1 MVAVGD
7 DANEPWRNAVVALA
21 SLPAVDEA
29 PFERLE
35 ARYLTQQRVIWA
47 ILLGAML
54 VGGIVVMALTGPP
67 VWVWVVVVVAAV
79 ALFGLAWVLE
89 GLAYDYRGVQLR
101 EHDVSTRRGLIGR
114 STISVP
120 FTRVQHVTLER
131 GAFDRLFGLAQ
142 VVIFTAGAIAADA
155 RVKGLTPERAE
166 RLREGIINRSNLATA
181 DTGAPAETSE
191 AASVEPQVEPTTP
204 VPPVDD

>member
-1 MVAVGD
+1 MSVGGG
-7 DANEPWRNAVVALA
+7 ETPMSWRNQVVSVG
-21 SLPAVDEA
+21 SLPAVDVT

-35 ARYLTQQRVIWA
+35 PRYLTQQRVIWA
-47 ILLGAML
+47 ILIGLLL
-54 VGGIVVMALTGPP
+54 VGGIVAMVFTGPP
-67 VWVWVVVVVAAV
+67 LWVWVVAVTAALV
-79 ALFGLAWVLE
+79 LFGLAWVLE

-101 EHDVSTRRGLIGR
+101 ERDVSARRGLIGR

-166 RLREGIINRSNLATA
+166 RLREGIINRSNLAT
-181 DTGAPAETSE
+181 T
-191 AASVEPQVEPTTP
+191 
-204 VPPVDD
+204 DDD

>member
-1 MVAVGD
+1 MSVGGGE
-7 DANEPWRNAVVALA
+7 NPMSWRNQVVPVG
-21 SLPAVDEA
+21 SLPAVDAA

-35 ARYLTQQRVIWA
+35 PRYLTQQRVIWG
-47 ILLGAML
+47 ILIGLLL
-54 VGGIVVMALTGPP
+54 VGGIVAMVLTGPP
-67 VWVWVVVVVAAV
+67 IWVWALAV
-79 ALFGLAWVLE
+79 AGALVLFGIAWILE

-101 EHDVSTRRGLIGR
+101 EHDVSARRGLIGR

-166 RLREGIINRSNLATA
+166 RLREGIINRSNLAAT
-181 DTGAPAETSE
+181 
-191 AASVEPQVEPTTP
+191 
-204 VPPVDD
+204 DDE

>member
-1 MVAVGD
+1 M
-7 DANEPWRNAVVALA
+7 
-21 SLPAVDEA
+21 
-29 PFERLE
+29 
-35 ARYLTQQRVIWA
+35 IWA

-166 RLREGIINRSNLATA
+166 RLREGIINRSNLATTETA
-181 DTGAPAETSE
+181 AGAETEETAAAAPATPPVV
-191 AASVEPQVEPTTP
+191 APAPT
-204 VPPVDD
+204 PPVDD

>member
-1 MVAVGD
+1 MADVETAQ
-7 DANEPWRNAVVALA
+7 WRNAVVAVG
-21 SLPAVDEA
+21 SLPAIDDA

-35 ARYLTQQRVIWA
+35 PRYLTQQRVIWA
-47 ILLGAML
+47 ILLGLLLA
-54 VGGIVVMALTGPP
+54 GGIVVVVLTGAP
-67 VWVWVVVVVAAV
+67 VWVWAA
-79 ALFGLAWVLE
+79 AIAAALGLFGVAWVLE
-89 GLAYDYRGVQLR
+89 GLAYAYRGVQLR
-101 EHDVSTRRGLIGR
+101 EHDVSARRGLIGR

-166 RLREGIINRSNLATA
+166 RLREGIINRSNMAA
-181 DTGAPAETSE
+181 AGDDTPA
-191 AASVEPQVEPTTP
+191 VELPAI
-204 VPPVDD
+204 DD